1 MIEYGTHYDIKVVL
15 TASCLAGNPLEVLK
29 VRMQTALPPTAA
41 AAQPSTSRVGAG
53 SRPPSSTRE
62 GLLMLWKTEGAKF
75 LIAGAAAPIL
85 VGDGTV
91 QRSHGAGPDLQSLL

>member
-1 MIEYGTHYDIKVVL
+1 MLIHFIIH
-15 TASCLAGNPLEVLK
+15 AGNPLEVLK

-62 GLLMLWKTEGAKF
+62 GLIMLWKTEGAKF

-85 VGDGTV
+85 VGIALYSYSFG
-91 QRSHGAGPDLQSLL
+91 R

>member
-1 MIEYGTHYDIKVVL
+1 MTKRPCVHGEGLANIPG
-15 TASCLAGNPLEVLK
+15 AGNPLEVLK

-62 GLLMLWKTEGAKF
+62 GLVMLWRTEGAKF

-85 VGDGTV
+85 V
-91 QRSHGAGPDLQSLL
+91 SS